1 MDAVKDEG
9 NRQMC
14 TEVIDA
20 FEIEAVSI
28 ANELERVISIISKLS
43 MPKKSN
49 FISINFK

>member
-14 TEVIDA
+14 PKVIDA

-28 ANELERVISIISKLS
+28 ANGLERVISIISELS
-43 MPKKSN
+43 MTKK
-49 FISINFK
+49 

>member
-43 MPKKSN
+43 MTKNIYLLTSN
-49 FISINFK
+49 R